1 MISRKPNDAQWFEGG
16 LYHDSMDFG
25 VPSFWFVSWY
35 DVSVSPN
42 IALFNH
48 IRENGDDEFI
58 KDNQYLV
65 IAPTLHC
72 RFTRATENTIV
83 GERSMGDARLDY
95 DAQIY
100 AWFDFLLKDKANNF
114 KENTPRVQYFT
125 MGKNIWQ
132 ASENWPPKNASMK
145 TFYLQSNGKANSR
158 FGDGKLSPLMDRRG
172 KQLDSFYY
180 DPMDPVTSYGGG
192 VCCTGNAVEGGSFDQ
207 SKMEEREDILV
218 YTSEALKEGI
228 EVTGFVEST
237 LYLSSDVKDTDVTI
251 KLIDVHPDGKAF
263 NLDETIQ
270 RVRYRAGYD
279 QEVFM
284 QKDQVYKVV
293 LSPMATSNYFK
304 KGHKIRI
311 EVSSSNFPRFSRNL
325 NTGGANYDESKG
337 IIAQNKI
344 HHSKRYPSHIKL
356 PIISK

>member
-1 MISRKPNDAQWFEGG
+1 
-16 LYHDSMDFG
+16 L
-25 VPSFWFVSWY
+25 
-35 DVSVSPN
+35 
-42 IALFNH
+42 
-48 IRENGDDEFI
+48 
-58 KDNQYLV
+58 
-65 IAPTLHC
+65 
-72 RFTRATENTIV
+72 
-83 GERSMGDARLDY
+83 
-95 DAQIY
+95 
-100 AWFDFLLKDKANNF
+100 
-114 KENTPRVQYFT
+114 
-125 MGKNIWQ
+125 
-132 ASENWPPKNASMK
+132 
-145 TFYLQSNGKANSR
+145 
-158 FGDGKLSPLMDRRG
+158 DRRG